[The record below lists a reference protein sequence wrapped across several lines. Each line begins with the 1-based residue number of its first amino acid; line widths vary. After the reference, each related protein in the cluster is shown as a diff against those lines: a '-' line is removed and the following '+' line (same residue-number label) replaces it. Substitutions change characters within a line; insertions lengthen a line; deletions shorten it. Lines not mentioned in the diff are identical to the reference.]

1 MSTRIAIRSTL
12 SYFSHRECVHECDN
26 EAIMTETMNVSAQ
39 SEPLVLSYMDRAGR
53 IAINRLAE
61 GFGMS
66 KTQLAQTAGL
76 ARETLYRAERSH
88 GPRTQE
94 RLREMLEIISRV
106 SEWAGGKEQAMAWY
120 RAQPLPA
127 FVSTSQKLPL
137 CRTSTARVS
146 LEWPR
151 IPFSSIPDSTPTTL
165 RPRLSLKCT
174 DTTLSPRLCSRRQL
188 TGSTSSASSMC
199 TDSIEPGA
207 GVPCTTPLAGTGT
220 AMEAPLSGPRAM
232 DTMPSSA
239 SMAMPHL
246 ST

>member
-1 MSTRIAIRSTL
+1 
-12 SYFSHRECVHECDN
+12 
-26 EAIMTETMNVSAQ
+26 MTETMNVSAQ

-127 FVSTSQKLPL
+127 FGG
-137 CRTSTARVS
+137 RTA
-146 LEWPR
+146 
-151 IPFSSIPDSTPTTL
+151 
-165 RPRLSLKCT
+165 
-174 DTTLSPRLCSRRQL
+174 
-188 TGSTSSASSMC
+188 
-199 TDSIEPGA
+199 
-207 GVPCTTPLAGTGT
+207 
-220 AMEAPLSGPRAM
+220 EALVKEGKAAAVR
-232 DTMPSSA
+232 DYLDH
-239 SMAMPHL
+239 MAL
-246 ST
+246 GGFA